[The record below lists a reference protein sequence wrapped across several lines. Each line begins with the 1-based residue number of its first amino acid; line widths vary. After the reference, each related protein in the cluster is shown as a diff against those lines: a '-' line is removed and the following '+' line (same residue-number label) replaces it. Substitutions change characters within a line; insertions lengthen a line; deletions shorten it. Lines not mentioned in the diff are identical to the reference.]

1 MRSVWLVTGC
11 KRPSILTTTSAP
23 SLPHQAIRYQRPFGV
38 PLIGLLWMSSILG
51 EVRTRYVLPVLLAS
65 GSILTELQVPG
76 LERKPPGYEAL
87 SEGGAVVGVDQ
98 LSMDD
103 YVVKAGYLSGT
114 TYGRHSHIKHDC
126 NLPGNSSLTSE
137 FVVVGHKGRPFALK
151 GDSGAFVLN
160 SYGKL
165 VGLLIAGQ
173 EELNTAYV
181 TPMTEVMR
189 DIQQVTGHQVTL
201 P

>member
-1 MRSVWLVTGC
+1 
-11 KRPSILTTTSAP
+11 
-23 SLPHQAIRYQRPFGV
+23 
-38 PLIGLLWMSSILG
+38 MSRILG
-51 EVRTRYVLPVLLAS
+51 EVRTRYVLPVLLAP

-76 LERKPPGYEAL
+76 LGGAPPGYHAL
-87 SEGGAVVGVDQ
+87 SEGDAVVDVAE

-103 YVVKAGYLSGT
+103 YVVKAGYSSGT
-114 TYGRHSHIKHDC
+114 TYGWFSHIKHDC

-137 FVVVGHKGRPFALK
+137 YVIVGHKGRPFALK

-160 SYGKL
+160 RRGGL
-165 VGLLIAGQ
+165 AGLLIAGHKD
-173 EELNTAYV
+173 LNTAYV
-181 TPMTEVMR
+181 TPITEVMQ